1 MRLTMKLSGNTVLIT
16 GGATGIGFAMAEAF
30 LKAGSEV
37 IICGRR
43 EGRLREAQKKHPEF
57 HIRTCDVAKASDCRT
72 QKFVATGCPLQ
83 QEW

>member
-1 MRLTMKLSGNTVLIT
+1 MKLSANTVLIT

-43 EGRLREAQKKHPEF
+43 EGRLLEARGKHPEL
-57 HIRTCDVAKASDCRT
+57 HVRACGVANVSECTAL
-72 QKFVATGCPLQ
+72 TGVRADSPA
-83 QEW
+83 